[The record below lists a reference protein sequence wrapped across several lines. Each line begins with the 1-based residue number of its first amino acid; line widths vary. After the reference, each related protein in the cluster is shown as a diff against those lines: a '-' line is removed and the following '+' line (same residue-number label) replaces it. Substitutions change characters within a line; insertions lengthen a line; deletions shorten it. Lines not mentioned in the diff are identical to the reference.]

1 MDHNTPSRV
10 QECPLPFHHPPRPP
24 SLPRCHLHRHP
35 LRCLLGADGVGA
47 DGVDHVGVRG
57 QDWSLC
63 LSTAT
68 RNCRFRLTMLSEII
82 KCVSNFSPL
91 LSSSLLPSYILKPSL
106 AYRKQA
112 FLPSFLELGTST
124 TMRTHAQSRA
134 RRAYTLRG

>member
-1 MDHNTPSRV
+1 
-10 QECPLPFHHPPRPP
+10 
-24 SLPRCHLHRHP
+24 
-35 LRCLLGADGVGA
+35 
-47 DGVDHVGVRG
+47 VDHVGVRG

-68 RNCRFRLTMLSEII
+68 RNCRFRLTMLSEIGI

-124 TMRTHAQSRA
+124 TMRTHAQSRGA
-134 RRAYTLRG
+134 HTLLRG